1 MIGTSTGRTCD
12 GYGEQPPQGQSRI
25 QTVTCVYNNSQEA
38 RSIQFFM
45 EHTLSQLTSFFPDEF
60 WGISILQVAQSEPSI
75 SHALVSF
82 SAYHEAYMNGE
93 PGNEIPFALRHYNLS
108 IKELRDSHRSLSH
121 VHLVSCLVFICI
133 EVSVTSMSTRIT
145 RLLTINRS
153 CRDTPELQFD
163 YSRMASG

>member
-1 MIGTSTGRTCD
+1 M
-12 GYGEQPPQGQSRI
+12 
-25 QTVTCVYNNSQEA
+25 
-38 RSIQFFM
+38 QFFM
-45 EHTLSQLTSFFPDEF
+45 ERTLSQLTSFFPDEF

-82 SAYHEAYMNGE
+82 SAYHEAYMNGV
-93 PGNEIPFALRHYNLS
+93 PGNKIPFALKYYNLS

-133 EVSVTSMSTRIT
+133 EVSVTSISTRIT
-145 RLLTINRS
+145 GLLTINRS
-153 CRDTPELQFD
+153 CKDILEQQFD